1 VTPDVGTEA
10 VPRRKIPQKIWDV
23 IADADRRAKFT
34 DKILREEL
42 IDVGAQFGFSERDL
56 VKRGIIPPRENPN
69 PEITT

>member
-1 VTPDVGTEA
+1 M
-10 VPRRKIPQKIWDV
+10 WDV

-69 PEITT
+69 PEIDR